1 MKRYKNLQ
9 NKTKK
14 KSARVTHIALT
25 TGDRNGIGFE
35 VTAKALSN
43 LQPSLKKNRCLFF
56 IFRHQDQQKIQ
67 PQYFK
72 IIDKTWLRLTFH
84 SLPQAL
90 DFLDLVEGHLP
101 DNLIIDLALA
111 SHEAQWVLDAS
122 IACRDGLLDSLVTGP
137 LSKTVTAK
145 LPRKPLGH
153 TGIFR
158 DLFKK
163 NQMFMAF
170 VGRDFNVLL
179 ATDHIPFSHIE
190 SSLTVKNFT
199 AALKAAED
207 LRLLLKSKKNFAI
220 LGLNPH
226 SGEKGLLGKTES
238 RLFKKLPKNA
248 EGPLVPD
255 AAFLK
260 KNWARYSVFVCLY
273 HDQGLIPFK
282 MQHGQDSGVHL
293 TMGLPFVRTS
303 VDHGTAVEL
312 FNKNIANSTS
322 MSEAIQ
328 LNMKLIG
335 AKNV

>member
-1 MKRYKNLQ
+1 MKRHRPS
-9 NKTKK
+9 TKK
-14 KSARVTHIALT
+14 TNASLLKIALT
-25 TGDRNGIGFE
+25 TGDRDGIGFE
-35 VTAKALSN
+35 VTAKALSKIK
-43 LQPSLKKNRCLFF
+43 PSLKKNRCLFF
-56 IFRHQDQQKIQ
+56 IFRHRDQQKWQ

-72 IIDKTWLRLTFH
+72 LIDKSWLRLTFH
-84 SLPQAL
+84 SLEQAL
-90 DFLDLVEGHLP
+90 DFLDLVEGKLP
-101 DNLIIDLALA
+101 DNLLVDLALT

-122 IACRDGLLDSLVTGP
+122 KACRDGNLDSLVTGP
-137 LSKTVTAK
+137 LSKSVTAK

-179 ATDHIPFSHIE
+179 ATDHIPFSKVE
-190 SSLTVKNFT
+190 ASLNAKTFSS
-199 AALKAAED
+199 ALKAAED
-207 LRLLLKSKKNFAI
+207 LRQLLNSKKNLAV

-226 SGEKGLLGKTES
+226 SGEKGLLGKIET
-238 RLFKKLPKNA
+238 RLFKKLPKNVD
-248 EGPLVPD
+248 GPLVPD

-260 KNWARYSVFVCLY
+260 KNWSRYSVFVCLY

-282 MQHGQDSGVHL
+282 MHHGQDSGVHL

-312 FNKNIANSTS
+312 FNKNLANSAS